1 MKRNMKY
8 QETTFASS
16 NVETRSSLP
25 LSGLKVIDLSTV
37 IAGPFAAALL
47 GDFGAEVL
55 KVELPNGS
63 DGLRHLSPHK
73 EGVPLW
79 WKVTNRN
86 KRGITLDIRKTEG
99 KELFKELVA
108 WADVLV
114 ENFRPGTLARYGFSS
129 EELEELNP
137 NLTVL
142 RVTGFGQTGPMSGE
156 PGFARVAEAFSGFT
170 YLCGEENGPP
180 LHLGFPISDAV
191 GGLFGA
197 LGVLLACVK
206 RGREPSMGLEEID
219 ASLAESMFR
228 LLEFSVV
235 EFDQLG
241 VSRERFGNASKY
253 AGPSN
258 IYQSRDGH
266 WISMSAST
274 QRVFERCAKAMGMD
288 ELIHD
293 PKFTTNPARVE
304 NASALN
310 DVIGQWFAAHTKDE
324 ILTALRDGDV
334 PVSPVNPIEDVIN
347 SPQMK
352 AREAVVQVPD
362 EELGTIAMQS
372 VFPRLKK
379 SPGHIR
385 NAGPSIGQDNEDVFK
400 QHFGLTAVQIKEL
413 KNKGVI

>member
-1 MKRNMKY
+1 MH
-8 QETTFASS
+8 QTSS
-16 NVETRSSLP
+16 SEQSNAESQSSLP
-25 LSGLKVIDLSTV
+25 LSGLKVVDLSTV

-73 EGVPLW
+73 DGVPLW

-86 KRGITLDIRKTEG
+86 KRGITLDIRKAEG
-99 KELFKELVA
+99 KELFRDLIA

-114 ENFRPGTLARYGFSS
+114 ENFRPGTLTKYGFSS

-206 RGREPSMGLEEID
+206 RAKEPSMGLEEID

-241 VSRERFGNASKY
+241 VSRSRFGNASKY

-258 IYQSRDGH
+258 IYQSKDSH

-274 QRVFERCAKAMGMD
+274 QRVFERCAKAMSME
-288 ELIHD
+288 ELVQD
-293 PKFTTNPARVE
+293 PRFITNPLRVD
-304 NASALN
+304 NAGPLN
-310 DVIGQWFAAHTKDE
+310 EIIGSWFAAHSKDE
-324 ILTALRDGDV
+324 ILTALREGDV
-334 PVSPVNPIEDVIN
+334 PVSPVNPIEEVIN

-352 AREAVVQVPD
+352 AREAVVRVPD
-362 EELGTIAMQS
+362 AELGSVAMQA
-372 VFPRLKK
+372 VFPRMKK
-379 SPGHIR
+379 SPGHIK
-385 NAGPSIGQDNEDVFK
+385 NAGPSVGQDNDAVFK
-400 QHFGLTAVQIKEL
+400 EHFGLTTERLKEL
-413 KNKGVI
+413 KEKGVI